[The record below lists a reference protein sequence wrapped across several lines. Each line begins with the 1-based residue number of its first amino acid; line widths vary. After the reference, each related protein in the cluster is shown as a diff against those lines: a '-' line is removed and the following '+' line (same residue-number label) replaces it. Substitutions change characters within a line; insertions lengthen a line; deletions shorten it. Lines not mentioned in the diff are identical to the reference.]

1 MKTIYLNV
9 VREKEYRSLA
19 ILNVRIIQNQTFSFF
34 PFEDDFLQNKI
45 TQLLISAGDEF
56 RIAIQKRTKVILFN
70 GF

>member
-1 MKTIYLNV
+1 MKTKYLNV

-19 ILNVRIIQNQTFSFF
+19 ILNVRIIQNQTFPFF

-56 RIAIQKRTKVILFN
+56 RIAIQKRT
-70 GF
+70 

>member
-1 MKTIYLNV
+1 M

-56 RIAIQKRTKVILFN
+56 RIAIQKRTKAFSYKGL
-70 GF
+70 

>member
-1 MKTIYLNV
+1 M

-56 RIAIQKRTKVILFN
+56 GIAIQKRTKVILSK

>member
-1 MKTIYLNV
+1 M

-56 RIAIQKRTKVILFN
+56 RIAIQKRTKAIFCK